1 MKSTILRLKSYIDSF
16 YIDIML
22 KPNKTMEYIHSTL
35 TVLCKKSKTIYFTSS
50 MVKSIIVHYLD
61 LDFP

>member
-1 MKSTILRLKSYIDSF
+1 
-16 YIDIML
+16 ML
-22 KPNKTMEYIHSTL
+22 KPNKTMEYIHNTL

>member
-1 MKSTILRLKSYIDSF
+1 
-16 YIDIML
+16 ML
-22 KPNKTMEYIHSTL
+22 KPNKTMEYIHNTL
-35 TVLCKKSKTIYFTSS
+35 TVLCKKSKMIYFTSS